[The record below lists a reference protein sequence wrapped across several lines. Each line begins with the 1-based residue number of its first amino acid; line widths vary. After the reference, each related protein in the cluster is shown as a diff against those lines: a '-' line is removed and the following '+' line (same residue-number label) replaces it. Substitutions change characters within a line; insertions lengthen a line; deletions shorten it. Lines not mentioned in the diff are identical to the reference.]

1 MEHWPTMSPQSDPQL
16 QESSPASQTKFPQTI
31 PPDELDATLDEADD
45 AAEVVAVVVVVVAT
59 EEDVADV
66 VEGPLP
72 VVSADVFVMFA
83 AVELVGPADGPLL
96 FVEEVVPGAPPSP
109 PSPVSPSSSSS
120 SKTAEPFA
128 HAP

>member
-31 PPDELDATLDEADD
+31 PPDELDATLDEA
-45 AAEVVAVVVVVVAT
+45 EVVAVVVVAT

-72 VVSADVFVMFA
+72 VVSADVFVMLA

-120 SKTAEPFA
+120 SKTTEPFA